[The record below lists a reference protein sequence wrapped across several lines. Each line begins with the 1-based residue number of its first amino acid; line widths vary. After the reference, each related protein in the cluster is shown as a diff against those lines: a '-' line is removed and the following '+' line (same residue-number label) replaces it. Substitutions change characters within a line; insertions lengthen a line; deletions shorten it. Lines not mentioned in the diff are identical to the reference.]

1 METKKKFGVV
11 GAGLVG
17 SLFQEVP
24 GFEVVH
30 RDQWQP
36 VRWEGLVNTAA
47 IAGRAICEETAFSSV
62 LGANVRL
69 PMQMFAACQRG
80 QDRWTSLEKA
90 EAEGL
95 SMDDGA
101 VYQPIYPT
109 PLYSDV
115 PVPFITFSTSA
126 VYGKPPSTV
135 HKVKETDPLYPQN
148 AYSASKILMEAML
161 SPRSNRDSKQHDQC
175 FIFRIP
181 RVITSNGHPRDFC
194 EKVKAWNVVEDLYE
208 SVIYPETIIKAVT
221 RALTDPDLPR
231 GVYNLASEAVHLPT
245 YIKEN
250 YGWEGDIVEPYSLG
264 YCSAVVF
271 DTSKSES
278 VGLI

>member
-1 METKKKFGVV
+1 MESEKRFGVV

-17 SLFQEVP
+17 SLFANVP

-47 IAGRAICEETAFSSV
+47 IAGRAICEETAFSAV
-62 LGANVRL
+62 LGANVWM
-69 PMQMFAACQRG
+69 PMRMFEACQRG

-95 SMDDGA
+95 NMDDEA

-109 PLYSDV
+109 PLYSDE

-126 VYGKPPSTV
+126 VYGKPPSME

-161 SPRSNRDSKQHDQC
+161 PHDKC

-181 RVITSNGHPRDFC
+181 RVVTKNGHPNDFG
-194 EKVKAWNVVEDLYE
+194 EKVKGWKVCEDVYE
-208 SVIYPETIIKAVT
+208 SVIYPETITKAVT
-221 RALTDPDLPR
+221 RALTDSDIPQ
-231 GVYNLASEAVHLPT
+231 GIYNLASEAVHLPT
-245 YIKEN
+245 YIKEE
-250 YGWEGDIVEPYSLG
+250 YSWEGDIVEPYSLG
-264 YCSAVVF
+264 YCSTVVF
-271 DTSKSES
+271 DTSKAEGA
-278 VGLI
+278 GLI